1 MRVSFRRCQPA
12 RRRRSATAISLAGH
26 CREMVRIRGR
36 RNPPEFG
43 PCGTVL
49 DLSEPLLFSH
59 PERDFPYFGDATPQ
73 VEDFC
78 LSPSMCVVE
87 ALGTIWVVSHDET
100 KRFDAEDLRVMTSLS
115 KFASAAY
122 QTLLSANARETAN
135 DALLETVTTAQRFA
149 FIVESSDDAII
160 SKTLD
165 GVITSW
171 NGGAERIF
179 GYSAEE
185 ALGQRITILI
195 PPDRID
201 EETRIIESPARE
213 NACRPS
219 ILFDCGKTV
228 SRFTCPSRYL
238 R

>member
-1 MRVSFRRCQPA
+1 
-12 RRRRSATAISLAGH
+12 
-26 CREMVRIRGR
+26 
-36 RNPPEFG
+36 
-43 PCGTVL
+43 
-49 DLSEPLLFSH
+49 
-59 PERDFPYFGDATPQ
+59 
-73 VEDFC
+73 
-78 LSPSMCVVE
+78 MCVVE

-122 QTLLSANARETAN
+122 QTLLSANARDMAN
-135 DALLETVTTAQRFA
+135 DVLLETVTTAQRFA

-185 ALGQRITILI
+185 ALGQHITILI

-201 EETRIIESPARE
+201 EETRIIESLRQGKRVPPFDTIRLRKDGEQVHVSVTISPVKISMVQSLARQKLRGTLP
-213 NACRPS
+213 NANWPKTDSSPDARDAAS
-219 ILFDCGKTV
+219 SEQFVFDH
-228 SRFTCPSRYL
+228 
-238 R
+238 

>member
-1 MRVSFRRCQPA
+1 MRGQ
-12 RRRRSATAISLAGH
+12 
-26 CREMVRIRGR
+26 
-36 RNPPEFG
+36 
-43 PCGTVL
+43 
-49 DLSEPLLFSH
+49 
-59 PERDFPYFGDATPQ
+59 
-73 VEDFC
+73 
-78 LSPSMCVVE
+78 

-122 QTLLSANARETAN
+122 QTLLSANARDTAN

-149 FIVESSDDAII
+149 FIVKSSDDAII

-185 ALGQRITILI
+185 VSANAL
-195 PPDRID
+195 
-201 EETRIIESPARE
+201 
-213 NACRPS
+213 
-219 ILFDCGKTV
+219 
-228 SRFTCPSRYL
+228 RF
-238 R
+238 